1 MKMNKHLR
9 LKHLLLNSLVIT
21 AFVTA
26 SIGTNSVAATAT
38 GSKTFSLKATNGKS
52 ASSGAGIIA
61 TLKKD
66 RSRKT
71 PKKGKEFRARTFV
84 LGVSDGT
91 IGINASPAPSNNSY
105 VIVHYHDQA
114 GKTLAP
120 DKILQGKIGDTYFT
134 SIQNIAGYSL
144 SEVPANTTGTFSS
157 SQQSVTYV
165 YGLTNVKAD
174 NSASTSNKKRDSGV
188 SSKLTTQATHKSQTK
203 NATPNVANQADVT
216 SRNLPQTGIKQGV
229 QLSFQGLGFLSI
241 FGGLIGTWCSRKGIK
256 YS

>member
-1 MKMNKHLR
+1 MNEHLR
-9 LKHLLLNSLVIT
+9 LKHLLLSSLVIT

-26 SIGTNSVAATAT
+26 SIGTNSVAAAAT

-61 TLKKD
+61 TFKKD
-66 RSRKT
+66 RLRKT
-71 PKKGKEFRARTFV
+71 PKKGKKFRARTFV

-91 IGINASPAPSNNSY
+91 MADTEGINASPVPSNNSY
-105 VIVHYHDQA
+105 VTVHYHGQT
-114 GKTLAP
+114 GKILAP

-144 SEVPANTTGTFSS
+144 SAN
-157 SQQSVTYV
+157 
-165 YGLTNVKAD
+165 K
-174 NSASTSNKKRDSGV
+174 GV
-188 SSKLTTQATHKSQTK
+188 SSKIATLAPHKSQTK
-203 NATPNVANQADVT
+203 NATSNVVSQADVT
-216 SRNLPQTGIKQGV
+216 SRNLPQTGVKQGV

-241 FGGLIGTWCSRKGIK
+241 FGGLIGTWCSRKGTK

>member
-1 MKMNKHLR
+1 MKMNEHLR
-9 LKHLLLNSLVIT
+9 LKHLLLSSLVIT

-26 SIGTNSVAATAT
+26 SIGTNSVAAAAT

-61 TLKKD
+61 TFKKD
-66 RSRKT
+66 RLRKT
-71 PKKGKEFRARTFV
+71 PKKGKKFRARTFV

-91 IGINASPAPSNNSY
+91 MADTEGINASPVPSNNSY
-105 VIVHYHDQA
+105 VTVHYHGQT
-114 GKTLAP
+114 GKILAP

-165 YGLTNVKAD
+165 YGLTDVKAD
-174 NSASTSNKKRDSGV
+174 SSASTANKGV
-188 SSKLTTQATHKSQTK
+188 SSKIATLAPHKSQTK
-203 NATPNVANQADVT
+203 NATSNVVSQADVT
-216 SRNLPQTGIKQGV
+216 SRILPQTGGNQGV

>member
-1 MKMNKHLR
+1 MNRQISGHLK
-9 LKHLLLNSLVIT
+9 LKKLLLTTLPIVI
-21 AFVTA
+21 FVAT
-26 SIGTNSVAATAT
+26 SIGTNPVVAATT

-61 TLKKD
+61 TFKKD
-66 RSRKT
+66 RLRKT
-71 PKKGKEFRARTFV
+71 PKKGKKFRARTFV

-91 IGINASPAPSNNSY
+91 MADTEGINASPVPSNNSY
-105 VIVHYHDQA
+105 VTVHYHGQT
-114 GKTLAP
+114 GKILAP

-165 YGLTNVKAD
+165 YGLTDVK
-174 NSASTSNKKRDSGV
+174 
-188 SSKLTTQATHKSQTK
+188 
-203 NATPNVANQADVT
+203 ADVT
-216 SRNLPQTGIKQGV
+216 SRNLPQTGVKQGV

-241 FGGLIGTWCSRKGIK
+241 FGGLIGTWCSRKGTK